1 LKKQKKILLSFVG
14 TKDAGKLIGNNDGAI
29 LTALK
34 QQKFDEVILLWNAAI
49 VEEVV
54 YEKNRAIVV
63 EVVYE
68 KVVKYLK
75 REIIKRKYASKVS
88 DQEIKLSDVTDHNQI
103 YLQLKEFTDTLPKNK
118 SYSYTA
124 AISSGTP
131 AMQVCWILLAE
142 SGDFSETNPLL
153 LIKIKDPKFG
163 QSENIPVKI
172 DTSLPRIVRLKNE
185 VESLKKDLIP
195 IARVTISK
203 PLLRIGDSDI
213 ILAPMELTYYK
224 YFAERVIG
232 GKGDEKFTGF
242 STTNAFLDR
251 VIEIHEELFPDLDT
265 NRMDLI
271 NIRKK
276 DIGLSIYTFR
286 GNISKL
292 NKKIKGALQNK
303 SIAKT
308 FEISSEGGRGAK
320 FYGIKAPRDKIKI
333 VK

>member
-1 LKKQKKILLSFVG
+1 LNKQNQIFLSFIG
-14 TKDAGKLIGNNDGAI
+14 TNDAGKLIGENDGAI

-34 QQKFDEVILLWNAAI
+34 EQNFDEVILLWNKAKI
-49 VEEVV
+49 GEVE
-54 YEKNRAIVV
+54 
-63 EVVYE
+63 YE

-75 REIIKRKYASKVS
+75 REIKNRKYASKIS
-88 DQEIKLSDVTDHNQI
+88 DKEFKLSDVTDHNEI
-103 YLQLKEFTDTLPKNK
+103 YLQLKEFTDTLPRNK

-131 AMQVCWILLAE
+131 SMQVCWILLAE
-142 SGDFSETNPLL
+142 SGDFSETIPLQ

-172 DTSLPRIVRLKNE
+172 DTSLPRIVRLKEE

-195 IARVTISK
+195 MAVITIAK
-203 PLLRIGDSDI
+203 PGLKIGETEI
-213 ILAPMELTYYK
+213 ILSPMELTYYK
-224 YFAERVIG
+224 YFAERVIE
-232 GKGDEKFTGF
+232 GKGDEKFSGF
-242 STTNAFLDR
+242 NTTNAFLDR

-271 NIRKK
+271 NIRRK

-292 NKKIKGALQNK
+292 NKKIRIALQND
-303 SIAKT
+303 SIANS
-308 FEISSEGGRGAK
+308 FEVSTEGGRGAK
-320 FYGIKAPRDKIKI
+320 FYGIRAPKEKLVILK
-333 VK
+333 